1 MIEVFKTNVNKPA
14 QAEQLVQLIQQTFAG
29 YNANFDLED
38 CDRILR
44 IKSRTLINS
53 GEVIRLLS
61 RMDITYRFWMKRLHL
76 RRVKRPNKSAEPE
89 SVLKIAAILLFH
101 MNFLREEI
109 RLKTKKLPF

>member
-14 QAEQLVQLIQQTFAG
+14 QAEQLVQLIQQTFVG

-53 GEVIRLLS
+53 DEVIRLLS
-61 RMDITYRFWMKRLHL
+61 RMDIS
-76 RRVKRPNKSAEPE
+76 V
-89 SVLKIAAILLFH
+89 SVLDETVAPEASQ
-101 MNFLREEI
+101 
-109 RLKTKKLPF
+109 KTQ

>member
-53 GEVIRLLS
+53 DEVIRLLS
-61 RMDITYRFWMKRLHL
+61 RMDIS
-76 RRVKRPNKSAEPE
+76 V
-89 SVLKIAAILLFH
+89 SVLDETVAPEASQ
-101 MNFLREEI
+101 
-109 RLKTKKLPF
+109 KTQ

>member
-61 RMDITYRFWMKRLHL
+61 RMDIS
-76 RRVKRPNKSAEPE
+76 V
-89 SVLKIAAILLFH
+89 SVLDETVAPEASQ
-101 MNFLREEI
+101 
-109 RLKTKKLPF
+109 KTQ